1 MARTAFFYHPEY
13 LDHEAGLNHPERPE
27 RLLAIMDGL
36 KHSSLLDH
44 LEVRQPAP
52 ASVQS
57 LTRIHS
63 PEHVEHIARLSAQ
76 GRMVSLGPDTSL
88 NGATYHA
95 AGLAAGAVVNAIDV
109 VASGEVGNA
118 FCAVR
123 PPGHH
128 AERDQAM
135 GFCYF
140 NNVAIGARHLQEH
153 HQIQRVA
160 IIDWDVHHGNG
171 TQHSFEE
178 DPSVFFFSIHQFGPY
193 FYPGTGA
200 AHEQGRGPG
209 LGYTL
214 NAPMPPGARDA
225 DYLRVFRQVLRPAMD
240 RFRPEFILI
249 SAGFD
254 AHQADPL
261 GEIELSIEGFA
272 ALTAQVRSMAE
283 DHCQGRLV
291 SILEGGYD
299 LEATAASVEAHLQVL
314 MA

>member
-1 MARTAFFYHPEY
+1 MARTAFYYHPDY
-13 LDHEAGLNHPERPE
+13 LEHEAGLDHPERPE
-27 RLLAIMDGL
+27 RLLALMEGL
-36 KHSSLLDH
+36 ERSSLLDQ
-44 LEVRQPAP
+44 LGVRQPAP

-63 PEHVEHIARLSAQ
+63 AEHVEHIARLSAL
-76 GRMVSLGPDTSL
+76 GRLVSLGPDTSL
-88 NGATYHA
+88 NPATYNA
-95 AGLAAGAVVNAIDV
+95 ACLAVGAVEEAIDA
-109 VASGEVGNA
+109 VAADEVDNA

-140 NNVAIGARHLQEH
+140 NNVAIGARHLQER

-171 TQHSFEE
+171 TQHSFED
-178 DPSVFFFSIHQFGPY
+178 DPTVFFFSIHQFGPY

-214 NAPMPPGARDA
+214 NAPMPPGTTDG

-261 GEIELSIEGFA
+261 GEMELSTEGFA
-272 ALTAQVRSMAE
+272 ELTAQVRSMAE
-283 DHCQGRLV
+283 DHCRGRLV
-291 SILEGGYD
+291 SLLEGGYD
-299 LEATAASVEAHLQVL
+299 LEATTASVEAHLRVL

>member
-1 MARTAFFYHPEY
+1 MARTAFYYHPDY
-13 LDHEAGLNHPERPE
+13 LEHQAGPDHPERPE
-27 RLLAIMDGL
+27 RLIALMEGL
-36 KHSSLLDH
+36 ERSALLDQ
-44 LEVRQPAP
+44 LGVRQPGP
-52 ASVQS
+52 AQVQS

-63 PEHVEHIARLSAQ
+63 PGHVEHIARLSAL
-76 GRMVSLGPDTSL
+76 GRMVSLGPDTGLSP
-88 NGATYHA
+88 ATYHA
-95 AGLAAGAVVNAIDV
+95 ACLAVGAVEEAIDAVAAG
-109 VASGEVGNA
+109 EVDNA

-140 NNVAIGARHLQEH
+140 NNVAIGARHLQERH
-153 HQIQRVA
+153 HLDRVA

-178 DPSVFFFSIHQFGPY
+178 DPTVFFFSIHQFGPY

-200 AHEQGRGPG
+200 VHEQGRGPG

-214 NAPMPPGARDA
+214 NAPMPPGSTDA
-225 DYLRVFRQVLRPAMD
+225 DYLRVFRQVLRPAVD

-261 GEIELSIEGFA
+261 GEMELSAEGFA
-272 ALTAQVRSMAE
+272 ALTAQARSMAE

-291 SILEGGYD
+291 SLLEGGYD
-299 LEATAASVEAHLQVL
+299 LEATAASVEAHLRVL

>member
-1 MARTAFFYHPEY
+1 MARTAFYFHPAYLEHQAGTDHPECP
-13 LDHEAGLNHPERPE
+13 D
-27 RLLAIMDGL
+27 RLVAIMAAL
-36 KHSSLLDH
+36 ESEALLDK
-44 LEVRQPAP
+44 LGVRLPAP
-52 ASVQS
+52 AGVQS

-63 PEHVEHIARLSAQ
+63 AAHVEHLARLSGL
-76 GRMVSLGPDTSL
+76 GRLVAIGPDTSL
-88 NGATYHA
+88 SPATYAAACLAVGAVQDAIDAVA
-95 AGLAAGAVVNAIDV
+95 AG
-109 VASGEVGNA
+109 EVDNA

-128 AERDQAM
+128 AEREQAM

-140 NNVAIGARHLQEH
+140 NNVAIGARHVQEQH
-153 HQIQRVA
+153 HFQRVA

-178 DPSVFFFSIHQFGPY
+178 DPTVFFFSIHQYGPY

-200 AHEQGRGPG
+200 ASEQGRGPG

-214 NAPMPPGARDA
+214 NTPMPPGATDG
-225 DYLRVFRQVLRPAMD
+225 DYLRVFRQVLRPAID
-240 RFRPEFILI
+240 RFRPDFILL

-261 GEIELSIEGFA
+261 GELDLTTSGFA
-272 ALTAQVRSMAE
+272 ELTAEVRSMAE
-283 DHCQGRLV
+283 DHCHGRLV
-291 SILEGGYD
+291 SLLEGGYN
-299 LEATAASVEAHLQVL
+299 LEATAASVVAHLRVL

>member
-1 MARTAFFYHPEY
+1 MAQTALYYHPDFLE
-13 LDHEAGLNHPERPE
+13 HQASPGHPERPE
-27 RLLAIMDGL
+27 RLIALMGELERSGL
-36 KHSSLLDH
+36 LGQLG
-44 LEVRQPAP
+44 VREPAP
-52 ASVQS
+52 APVQS

-63 PEHVEHIARLSAQ
+63 PEHVAHLSRLSGL

-88 NGATYHA
+88 SPATYRA
-95 AGLAAGAVVNAIDV
+95 ACLAVGAAEEAIEAVVA
-109 VASGEVGNA
+109 GEVDNA
-118 FCAVR
+118 FCALR

-140 NNVAIGARHLQEH
+140 NTVAIGARHLQERH
-153 HQIQRVA
+153 SVKRVA

-178 DPSVFFFSIHQFGPY
+178 DPTVFFFSIHQFGPY

-214 NAPMPPGARDA
+214 NAPMPPGATDEE
-225 DYLRVFRQVLRPAMD
+225 YLRVFRQVLRPAID
-240 RFRPEFILI
+240 RFQPEFILV

-254 AHQADPL
+254 AHRADPL
-261 GEIELSIEGFA
+261 GEMELSAEGFA
-272 ALTAQVRSMAE
+272 ELTALVRGMAE

-291 SILEGGYD
+291 SLLEGGYD
-299 LEATAASVEAHLQVL
+299 LQATAASVAAHLRAL

>member
-1 MARTAFFYHPEY
+1 MARTAFYYHPEF
-13 LDHEAGLNHPERPE
+13 LAHQAGVDHPECPDRLEAIMAGLERE
-27 RLLAIMDGL
+27 G
-36 KHSSLLDH
+36 LLDQ
-44 LEVRQPAP
+44 LGVRQPSP
-52 ASVQS
+52 AAVQS
-57 LTRIHS
+57 LTRIHT
-63 PEHVEHIARLSAQ
+63 PEHVEHLARLSSL
-76 GRMVSLGPDTSL
+76 GRLVAIGPDTGLSP
-88 NGATYHA
+88 ATYGAACLAVGAVEEAIDAVA
-95 AGLAAGAVVNAIDV
+95 AGEAD
-109 VASGEVGNA
+109 NA

-140 NNVAIGARHLQEH
+140 NNVAIGARHVQERH
-153 HQIQRVA
+153 GFARVA

-200 AHEQGRGPG
+200 YNEQGKGPG
-209 LGYTL
+209 LGYTV
-214 NAPMPPGARDA
+214 NAPMPPGANDA
-225 DYLRVFRQVLRPAMD
+225 DYLRVFRQVLRPAID
-240 RFRPEFILI
+240 RFQPDFILL

-261 GEIELSIEGFA
+261 GELELSTDGFA
-272 ALTAQVRSMAE
+272 QLTGEVRSMAQ

-291 SILEGGYD
+291 SLLEGGYD
-299 LEATAASVEAHLQVL
+299 LDATAASVAAHLRVL